1 MSSADV
7 NDASLREPRLIATLT
22 SLADEFRATTMRIM
36 AYLCGVAVLALI
48 ATDIAS
54 RLTDDIDFSPRLPL
68 RQSAWQSVER
78 PIPAFAAPLPD
89 LAGKTATYEILRHA
103 EGGRKDIMKWSD
115 AGVAMPWA
123 EIEIYRPGT
132 ESIGFAP
139 ATLEIGARTALWNV
153 REVQADGVIDS
164 KFGPVSLVAFSR
176 EAAGK
181 TLNCTGFAR
190 SFDDPG
196 LQISGWTCGGA
207 AQQPAGRQAVA
218 CLLNRLTLLAA
229 GSDPK
234 LAELFARSELKRQ
247 ADCSSAAFASDGWLD
262 TLDEPEL
269 RGAVA
274 TN

>member
-7 NDASLREPRLIATLT
+7 HDASLSEPRLIATLT
-22 SLADEFRATTMRIM
+22 SFANEFRATTMRIM
-36 AYLCGVAVLALI
+36 AYLCGVALLAMI
-48 ATDIAS
+48 ATDMAS
-54 RLTDDIDFSPRLPL
+54 RLNDDIDFSPRLAL
-68 RQSAWQSVER
+68 RQSAWQAVER
-78 PIPAFAAPLPD
+78 PIPAFAAPSPD
-89 LAGKTATYEILRHA
+89 LAEKTAAYEILRHA
-103 EGGRKDIMKWSD
+103 EGGRKDVMKWSD

-123 EIEIYRPGT
+123 EIEIYRAST
-132 ESIGFAP
+132 ELVGFAP

-153 REVQADGVIDS
+153 RKLQADGVIDS
-164 KFGPVSLVAFSR
+164 KFGPVSLVAFST

-181 TLNCTGFAR
+181 ALNCTGFAR
-190 SFDDPG
+190 SFDDPA

-207 AQQPAGRQAVA
+207 AQPAGRQSVA

-247 ADCSSAAFASDGWLD
+247 VDCSSAAFASEGWLN
-262 TLDEPEL
+262 TLDQPEL

>member
-1 MSSADV
+1 MSSAEAH
-7 NDASLREPRLIATLT
+7 DASRHEAGLIATLT
-22 SLADEFRATTMRIM
+22 SFADEFRATTMRIM
-36 AYLCGVAVLALI
+36 AYLCGVAVLALV

-54 RLTDDIDFSPRLPL
+54 RLKDDVDFSSRPAL
-68 RQSAWQSVER
+68 RQSAWQPVER
-78 PIPAFAAPLPD
+78 PIPAFAAPSPD
-89 LAGKTATYEILRHA
+89 LAEKTATYEILRHA
-103 EGGRKDIMKWSD
+103 EGGRKDVMKWSD

-123 EIEIYRPGT
+123 EIEIYRPAA
-132 ESIGFAP
+132 ESPGFAP

-164 KFGPVSLVAFSR
+164 KFGPISLVAFST

-181 TLNCTGFAR
+181 TLSCTGFAR
-190 SFDDPG
+190 NFDDPQ
-196 LQISGWTCGGA
+196 LQISGWSCGGA
-207 AQQPAGRQAVA
+207 AQPAGRQAVA

-247 ADCSSAAFASDGWLD
+247 PDCSSASFASEGWLN

-269 RGAVA
+269 RGTVA
-274 TN
+274 SN